1 MISNSTQKVRVG
13 IVGTGGIAYVHE
25 AGYTEPGDMAVIVAM
40 CDIDEKI
47 ARKRASAYAAKVYTD
62 YRELVAD
69 PEVDMV
75 DITVPHRWHYPIA
88 LAALEQRKHVLVE
101 KPMAMTSEQALHLV
115 ETAKVMKVKF
125 TVAENT
131 RFVAAYR
138 EAERLLREGT
148 LGEIRFVRAS
158 ISGSEVGR
166 ISSGA
171 SWVGSPE
178 NAGVLLDS
186 GVHTF
191 YLFHWLFGGVR
202 DIQAFA
208 YRILPQSVVE
218 DHTLA
223 IGHLE
228 SGAVFETMQ
237 SCVIE
242 TPWTER
248 LEIHG
253 SKGSLIVDQLANP
266 PVVLF
271 NGPDDIEGTPIPGV
285 PYEPLAWKYLS
296 MLDEVRD
303 FTQAILE
310 DRPPLIDPM
319 YGYSAVR
326 VAEAAYQSIAEGKP
340 VSLT

>member
-1 MISNSTQKVRVG
+1 MSESAKKVRVG

-25 AGYTEPGDMAVIVAM
+25 AGYTEPGDTARIVAM
-40 CDIDEKI
+40 CDIDVEV
-47 ARKRASAYAAKVYTD
+47 ARKRASAYGAKVYAD

-101 KPMAMTSEQALHLV
+101 KPMAMTSVEALRLI
-115 ETAKVMKVKF
+115 ETAKSMGVKF

-131 RFVAAYR
+131 HFVAAYR
-138 EAERLLREGT
+138 EAERLLKDGT
-148 LGEIRFVRAS
+148 LGEIRAVRTFIA
-158 ISGSEVGR
+158 GSEAPR
-166 ISSGA
+166 IQSGA

-178 NAGVLLDS
+178 NKGVLLDS

-191 YLFHWLFGGVR
+191 YLFQWLFGGVR

-208 YRILPQSVVE
+208 YRLLPQSVVE
-218 DHTLA
+218 DYAVA
-223 IGHLE
+223 IGHLAN
-228 SGAVFETMQ
+228 GAVFETTQ

-271 NGPDDIEGTPIPGV
+271 NGPDDIEGTPINSV

-296 MLDEVRD
+296 MLAEVQD
-303 FTQAILE
+303 FTRAVLE
-310 DRPPLIDPM
+310 DRPPLIDPH
-319 YGYSAVR
+319 YGYTAVR
-326 VAEAAYQSIAEGKP
+326 VVEAAYHSIAEGKP